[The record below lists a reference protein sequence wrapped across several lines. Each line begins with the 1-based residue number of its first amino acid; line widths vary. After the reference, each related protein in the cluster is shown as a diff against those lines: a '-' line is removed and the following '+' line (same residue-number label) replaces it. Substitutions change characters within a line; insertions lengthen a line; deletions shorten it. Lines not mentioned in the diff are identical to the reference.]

1 MSNICPYA
9 DDLIAMIPEMLQTPT
24 VPDHAAIIM
33 RLYTSYSRESD
44 NAKILQGIKW
54 MSSGNKKAGFNE
66 RYADL
71 IEDYKMARDRIF
83 AKTDKTSS
91 PIVFDD
97 ARIGTINGTAV
108 DSGKL
113 AEIMK
118 LINKHD
124 PSKVVFNFI
133 SIYVAHKFSGV
144 DDAFGKVLFAD
155 FEGLV
160 V

>member
-1 MSNICPYA
+1 MTTIFPYE

-83 AKTDKTSS
+83 TKVSKIGS

-97 ARIGTINGTAV
+97 ARVTTITDISV
-108 DSGKL
+108 DNKL
-113 AEIMK
+113 KEIMK

-124 PSKVVFNFI
+124 PSKVIFNFI

-160 V
+160 

>member
-1 MSNICPYA
+1 MSNICPYE

-83 AKTDKTSS
+83 TKTVNPGS
-91 PIVFDD
+91 PIKFDD
-97 ARIGTINGTAV
+97 ARVATINSTS
-108 DSGKL
+108 DDNKKL
-113 AEIMK
+113 KGIMK

-124 PSKVVFNFI
+124 PSKVIFNFI

-144 DDAFGKVLFAD
+144 DDAFGKVLLAD
-155 FEGLV
+155 FDGLV
-160 V
+160 

>member
-1 MSNICPYA
+1 MSNICPYE

-83 AKTDKTSS
+83 AKDSKPGSPIKFDDVRVATINDISDDKT
-91 PIVFDD
+91 
-97 ARIGTINGTAV
+97 
-108 DSGKL
+108 KL
-113 AEIMK
+113 AKIMK

-124 PSKVVFNFI
+124 PSKVIFNFI

-144 DDAFGKVLFAD
+144 DDAFGKVLLAD

-160 V
+160 